1 MRGLSIATNAYSDFL
16 DLLPEELPGSGI
28 AVISD
33 NGETFESI
41 VKKRAATMVGRPN
54 AQPESTT
61 AMDGEAAL
69 VDPAEGKHNA
79 PLA

>member
-1 MRGLSIATNAYSDFL
+1 
-16 DLLPEELPGSGI
+16 
-28 AVISD
+28 
-33 NGETFESI
+33 
-41 VKKRAATMVGRPN
+41 MVGRPN

>member
-1 MRGLSIATNAYSDFL
+1 MRGPSIATNAYSDFL

-41 VKKRAATMVGRPN
+41 VEEALRRWWDDPRLSPKPRALDN
-54 AQPESTT
+54 
-61 AMDGEAAL
+61 
-69 VDPAEGKHNA
+69 EGA
-79 PLA
+79 SRFRG

>member
-1 MRGLSIATNAYSDFL
+1 VRGPSIATNAYSDFL

-41 VKKRAATMVGRPN
+41 VEKALRRWWDDPTLSPKAPPPWMAKRR
-54 AQPESTT
+54 
-61 AMDGEAAL
+61 
-69 VDPAEGKHNA
+69 
-79 PLA
+79 